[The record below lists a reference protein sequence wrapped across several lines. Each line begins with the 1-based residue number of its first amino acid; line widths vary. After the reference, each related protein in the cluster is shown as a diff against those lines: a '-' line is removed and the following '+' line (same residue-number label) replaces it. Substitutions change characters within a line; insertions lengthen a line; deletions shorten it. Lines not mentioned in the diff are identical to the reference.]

1 LGKTFMKNCV
11 ADGNTIDFIATAAV
25 ASGEPV
31 LLGKLVAV
39 SLGGVA
45 IGEAGVG
52 ATEGVFE
59 LPKVT
64 ADDITQGGQ
73 VYIKSDGMITSVA
86 TGNTAAGKAWAAAGN
101 PSDTVWVKV
110 NA

>member
-1 LGKTFMKNCV
+1 MKNCV

-39 SLGGVA
+39 SLGSVA
-45 IGEAGVG
+45 IGDAGVG

-64 ADDITQGGQ
+64 ADDIAQGGL
-73 VYIKSDGMITSVA
+73 VYIKADGMITSVA
-86 TGNTAAGKAWAAAGN
+86 SGNTLAGKAWADAAN

>member
-1 LGKTFMKNCV
+1 MKNCV

-31 LLGKLVAV
+31 LLGKVVAV
-39 SLGGVA
+39 SLGVVA

-52 ATEGVFE
+52 ATEGVYE

-73 VYIKSDGMITSVA
+73 VYLKADGMITSVA
-86 TGNTAAGKAWAAAGN
+86 SGNTLAGKAWANAAN
-101 PSDTVWVKV
+101 PSDNVWVKI

>member
-1 LGKTFMKNCV
+1 MKNCI
-11 ADGNTIDFIATAAV
+11 ADGTTIDFTALAAV

-31 LLGKLVAV
+31 LLGKVVAV
-39 SLGGVA
+39 SLGSVA

-64 ADDITQGGQ
+64 ADDIGQGAQ
-73 VYIKSDGMITSVA
+73 VYLKSDGMITSVA
-86 TGNTAAGKAWAAAGN
+86 SGNTAAGKAWAAAGN
-101 PSDTVWVKV
+101 PSDSVWVKV

>member
-1 LGKTFMKNCV
+1 MKNCV

-31 LLGKLVAV
+31 LLGKVVAV
-39 SLGGVA
+39 SLGAVA
-45 IGEAGVG
+45 IGDAGVG
-52 ATEGVFE
+52 ATEGVYE

-73 VYIKSDGMITSVA
+73 VYLKADGMITSVA
-86 TGNTAAGKAWAAAGN
+86 SGNTNAGKAWANAAN
-101 PSDTVWVKV
+101 PSDNVWVKI

>member
-1 LGKTFMKNCV
+1 MKNCV

-31 LLGKLVAV
+31 LLGKVVAV
-39 SLGGVA
+39 SLGSVA

-64 ADDITQGGQ
+64 ADDIGQGAQ
-73 VYIKSDGMITSVA
+73 VYLKSDGMITSVA
-86 TGNTAAGKAWAAAGN
+86 SGNTAAGKAWAAAGN